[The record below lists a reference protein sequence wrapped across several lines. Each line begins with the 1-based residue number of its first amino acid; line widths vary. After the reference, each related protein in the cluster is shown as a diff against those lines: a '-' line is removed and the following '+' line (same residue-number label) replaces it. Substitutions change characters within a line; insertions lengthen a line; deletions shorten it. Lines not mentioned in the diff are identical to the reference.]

1 MIIVCTARFNWYK
14 CRILNPNQ
22 PNISDMY
29 FGLLKTVTIFS
40 VRFCIFMNWDNQF
53 QMLHPCFMVLVTLLV
68 QISCDKHLFSGQ
80 KERWELG
87 NLNIPFQSLMKND
100 SKLKSYVSCL
110 VHSIKHVHNFSY
122 CRMNKFHHI
131 ADYDKQYHRIE
142 TDDQSQKM
150 ILAPMQTSRNEEVA
164 GYWAS
169 AHFNW
174 VFVRNIYQHEQ
185 VSQTYVTS

>member
-1 MIIVCTARFNWYK
+1 MQTCSSKSGHLALVIP
-14 CRILNPNQ
+14 ILVWPM
-22 PNISDMY
+22 PDTCLPY
-29 FGLLKTVTIFS
+29 LYGFRLLFPI
-40 VRFCIFMNWDNQF
+40 
-53 QMLHPCFMVLVTLLV
+53 P
-68 QISCDKHLFSGQ
+68 
-80 KERWELG
+80 
-87 NLNIPFQSLMKND
+87 NIPFQSLMKND